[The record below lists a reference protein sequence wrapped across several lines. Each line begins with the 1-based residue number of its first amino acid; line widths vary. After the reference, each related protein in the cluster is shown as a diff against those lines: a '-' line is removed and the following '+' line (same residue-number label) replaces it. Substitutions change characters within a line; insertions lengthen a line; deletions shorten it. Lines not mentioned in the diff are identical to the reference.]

1 MDSDCLKL
9 WWWFTNNSLA
19 EVIGPQGNFPAGT
32 ATMTQSAAYATVLD
46 IKIEVSP
53 TFVLSAGEPRRN
65 Q

>member
-9 WWWFTNNSLA
+9 WWWFTNSRLA
-19 EVIGPQGNFPAGT
+19 EVIGPQVNFRAVT
-32 ATMTQSAAYATVLD
+32 ATMTQSAVYATVLD

-53 TFVLSAGEPRRN
+53 TFLLSAGEPRRN